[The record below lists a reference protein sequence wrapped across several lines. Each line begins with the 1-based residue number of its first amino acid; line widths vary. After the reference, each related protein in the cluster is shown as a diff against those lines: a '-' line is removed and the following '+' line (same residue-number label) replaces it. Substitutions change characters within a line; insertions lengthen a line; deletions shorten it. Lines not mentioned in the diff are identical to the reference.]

1 VIPPKPNPSYE
12 ANTYRFNGIS
22 QTLIYFTRALRQQ
35 WNMSIRFSI
44 VLEGTGMNLAD
55 VAGAYQLD
63 PSTISMPLD

>member
-1 VIPPKPNPSYE
+1 
-12 ANTYRFNGIS
+12 
-22 QTLIYFTRALRQQ
+22 
-35 WNMSIRFSI
+35 MSIRFSI